1 MGIESHKGFFKTRD
15 EVFDDIK
22 ATGFWPTTYK
32 SNASQTVPI
41 HWHHIDVHGYILSG
55 HFSLLDGESS
65 QQLDF
70 EQGDKFVVPARTL
83 HAECAIKED
92 VLMILALSEPGVFT
106 DLLEQVS
113 PELLV

>member
-1 MGIESHKGFFKTRD
+1 MGIESHKDFFKTRD
-15 EVFDDIK
+15 DVFDNIK

-32 SNASQTVPI
+32 SNASKTAPI
-41 HWHHIDVHGYILSG
+41 HWHRIGVHGYILGG
-55 HFSLLDGESS
+55 HFNLLDGESN

-70 EQGDKFVVPARTL
+70 EQGDKFVVPARML

-92 VLMILALSEPGVFT
+92 VLMILALSEAGLFT

-113 PELLV
+113 LDLL

>member
-1 MGIESHKGFFKTRD
+1 MGIQSYKGFFKTRD
-15 EVFDDIK
+15 AVLNDIK
-22 ATGFWPTTYK
+22 ATGFWPTTYM
-32 SNASQTVPI
+32 SSASQTVPI

-55 HFSLLDGESS
+55 HFSLLDGGSN
-65 QQLDF
+65 QQLYY

-83 HAECAIKED
+83 HAECATKDD